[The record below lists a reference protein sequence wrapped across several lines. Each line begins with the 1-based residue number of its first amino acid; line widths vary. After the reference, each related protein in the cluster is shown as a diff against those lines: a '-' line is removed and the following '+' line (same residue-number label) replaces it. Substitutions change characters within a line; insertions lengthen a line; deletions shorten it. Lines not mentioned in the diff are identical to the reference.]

1 MELFFQQILN
11 GLTTGSI
18 YVLVA
23 LGLTM
28 VYGVMEIPNF
38 AHGNLYM
45 LAAYFTMVLAV
56 FAGLNYWLSV
66 LLSALALALIGV
78 LIERLVFHPLREGPQ
93 INNFIAAIG
102 LVYVLEG
109 LALVIWGPEYWR
121 LPVSY
126 DRVIQVFG
134 LTLTLQRLVVI
145 LITVLLLLGLNLFM
159 KRTLVGA
166 TIEAMSQDREG
177 AFLVGINADK
187 VSMLA
192 FGISMGLAAVAASLA
207 GPLMLVYPQ
216 MGHLVILKAFVIIVL
231 GGMGSMPGAIVGGYI
246 LGLAE
251 SLGATYVSM
260 NYKDLVAFAILVI
273 ILSLKPT
280 GLFLREVR

>member
-1 MELFFQQILN
+1 MELFIQQLFN

-38 AHGNLYM
+38 AHGGLYM
-45 LAAYFTMVLAV
+45 LAAYFTLVLSV
-56 FAGLNYWLSV
+56 FSGLNYWLSL
-66 LLSALALALIGV
+66 LLSAMGLVVIGV
-78 LIERLVFHPLREGPQ
+78 AVERLVYNPLRNGPH
-93 INNFIAAIG
+93 INYFIAAIG
-102 LVYVLEG
+102 LFYLLDG
-109 LALVIWGPEYWR
+109 LALIIWGPEYWQ

-126 DRVIQVFG
+126 DRVISIFG
-134 LTLTLQRLVVI
+134 LTLTVQRLVVI
-145 LITVLLLLGLNLFM
+145 FTTVLLLVGLNLFM
-159 KRTLVGA
+159 KKTLVGA

-187 VSMLA
+187 VAMLT
-192 FGISMGLAAVAASLA
+192 FGISMVLAAMAASLA
-207 GPLMLVYPQ
+207 APLHLVYPS
-216 MGHLVILKAFVIIVL
+216 MGHLVILKAFVILVL

-251 SLGATYVSM
+251 SMGATYISM

-273 ILSLKPT
+273 ILSIKPT
-280 GLFLREVR
+280 GLFSREVT